1 MPSYSLATE
10 YPTRQYQFMQDTLNN
25 ALNKQV
31 AGPVQM
37 NAGGSPENKPAL
49 WQGQQ

>member
-1 MPSYSLATE
+1 MPSYQLSQE

-37 NAGGSPENKPAL
+37 SNGGSPENKPAL